1 MNEFVCVRLIQG
13 NGLDLTLFQFDYDL
27 TFAAFFLNADRTLYG
42 RYGTRSSLK
51 EAEVDMSM
59 PGFREA
65 LSAALKL
72 HRGYPDNREA
82 LAGKQALEPRFKVP
96 EEFPAL
102 REFKLKLDYEKKEF
116 NGCIHCHQVRDAER
130 KLLRDRNESF
140 SDRDMFPWPMP
151 DLLGLVFDPEHR
163 ATVKSIANGSPAARA
178 GFRAGDDLVS
188 MSGQALV
195 STADVQWVLHNA
207 ADGAKLPVRVRRDDR
222 EATLTLELPPGWRRA
237 ADVSWRPTS
246 WDLRRMATG
255 GLVLENLTDDE
266 RRDAGVK
273 DDQLAL
279 RVKYVGQFGAHAA
292 GRDAGFQKG
301 DIVIE
306 YDGVSKRLTESG
318 LFAHATQV
326 RKLRDRVPITV
337 LRNGEKKK
345 LTLPMQ

>member
-1 MNEFVCVRLIQG
+1 MDQFVCVRLIQG

-65 LSAALKL
+65 MTAALKL
-72 HRGYPDNREA
+72 HREFPSNRES
-82 LAGKQALEPRFKVP
+82 LAGKQALELRFKTP
-96 EEFPAL
+96 EEYPSL
-102 REFKLKLDYEKKEF
+102 REFKLKLDYEKLEF
-116 NGCIHCHQVRDAER
+116 GGCIHCHQVRDADR
-130 KLLRDRNESF
+130 RLLRDRGESL

-151 DLLGLVFDPEHR
+151 DLVGLSLDPERR
-163 ATVKSIANGSPAARA
+163 ATVKSIAEDSPAARA
-178 GFRAGDDLVS
+178 GLRAGDEILS
-188 MSGQALV
+188 LAGQPLV

-207 ADGAKLPVRVRRDDR
+207 DDGAKLPVRVRRDDR
-222 EATLTLELPPGWRRA
+222 VATLALELPTGWRRA

-246 WDLRRMATG
+246 WDLRRMSTG

-266 RRDAGVK
+266 RREAGVA
-273 DDQLAL
+273 DDKLAL
-279 RVKYVGQFGAHAA
+279 RVKHVGQFGAHAA
-292 GRDAGFQKG
+292 GRNAGFQKG

-306 YDGVSKRLTESG
+306 YDGVSKRMTESL

-326 RKLRDRVPITV
+326 RKLGDRVPIAV
-337 LRNGEKKK
+337 LRNGKRLT

>member
-1 MNEFVCVRLIQG
+1 MSEFVCVRLIQG

-51 EAEVDMSM
+51 EAEAEMSM
-59 PGFREA
+59 AGFRDA
-65 LSAALKL
+65 LDGALKL
-72 HRGYPDNREA
+72 HRGYPANRES
-82 LAGKQALEPRFKVP
+82 LTGKQSLEPRFKVP
-96 EEFPAL
+96 EEYPSL
-102 REFKLKLDYEKKEF
+102 SQFKLKLDYEKKEF

-130 KLLRDRNESF
+130 RLLRERSEPL
-140 SDRDMFPWPMP
+140 SDREMFPWPMP
-151 DLLGLVFDPEHR
+151 DLIGLLLDPNRR
-163 ATVKSIANGSPAARA
+163 ATVKSIADGSPAARA
-178 GFRAGDDLVS
+178 GFRAGDDLIS
-188 MSGQALV
+188 LTGQPLV

-207 ADGAKLPVRVRRDDR
+207 DDGAKLPVLVRRDDR
-222 EATLTLELPPGWRRA
+222 EVALTLELPTGWRRG

-255 GLVLENLTDDE
+255 GLVLEKLTDEE
-266 RRDAGVK
+266 RREARVA
-273 DDQLAL
+273 DDGLAL

-301 DIVIE
+301 DIVVE

-318 LFAHATQV
+318 LFAHAVQV
-326 RKLRDRVPITV
+326 RKIRDRVPITV
-337 LRNGEKKK
+337 LRKGERVK